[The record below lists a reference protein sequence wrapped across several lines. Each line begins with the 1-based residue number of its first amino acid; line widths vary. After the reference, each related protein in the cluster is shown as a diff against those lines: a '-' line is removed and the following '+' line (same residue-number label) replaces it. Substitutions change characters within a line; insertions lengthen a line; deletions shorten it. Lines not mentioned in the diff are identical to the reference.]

1 MTSRTESVLDGIQTL
16 LDSLEK
22 LAKDKSGA
30 TSQQRDD
37 GSNALHA
44 SLAQASGQLHEL
56 RGELADQLRSGAK
69 SVNDFVQERPWTS
82 VGIAAGAALLLGMAL
97 ARRD

>member
-1 MTSRTESVLDGIQTL
+1 MTSRTESVLDGIQAL

-22 LAKDKSGA
+22 LAKDKAGA
-30 TSQQRDD
+30 ASQQR
-37 GSNALHA
+37 GEESNALHMG
-44 SLAQASGQLHEL
+44 LAQASSQLHQI

-82 VGIAAGAALLLGMAL
+82 VGIAAAAALLVGMAL
-97 ARRD
+97 ARRA